1 MSVHFPFAL
10 SLFAVFMVRG
20 GRVLLALYAL
30 HLDAEPFTVGVLAAT
45 FSVLPALLA
54 YHIGRLSD
62 RYGARWPLL
71 FGIGG
76 GGLGIIV
83 PFFFHSI
90 PALFVA
96 AILNGLA
103 FAFYNVSLQT
113 VIGQLSA
120 PSERTK
126 NFNNFTLMVSTGNL
140 IAPLA
145 VGFSIDFYGH
155 ANTCL
160 YLALVALVPVGMLI
174 ARGKALPKAVAAARE
189 ARAGGNLLATL
200 REPQVRRVMVINSL
214 LQTGFEQFLFYM
226 PVYAHGAGLSA
237 SAIGVIMSLYS
248 IGGFMVR
255 VVLER
260 LLKRFSVETVLSTAF
275 FVGTIT
281 FALMPFFSDAWML
294 GLLAFIFGF
303 GMSVGQPI
311 TLSLSFSNAK
321 DGRSGELMGL
331 RQSVNHATRIA
342 VPVVFGGMAG
352 LGAFAVFWASAA
364 LLVSGGLI
372 ARRGNMGEL
381 DK

>member
-10 SLFAVFMVRG
+10 SLFAVLMVRG

-30 HLDAEPFTVGVLAAT
+30 QLDAEPFTVGVLAAT

-54 YHIGRLSD
+54 YQIGRLSD
-62 RYGARWPLL
+62 HYGARWPLL
-71 FGIGG
+71 LGIGG

-83 PFFFHSI
+83 PFFFNSI

-120 PSERTK
+120 PHERTR
-126 NFNNFTLMVSTGNL
+126 NFNNFTLVVSTGNL
-140 IAPLA
+140 IAPLL
-145 VGFSIDFYGH
+145 VGFSIDYYGH

-160 YLALVALVPVGMLI
+160 YLACVAVAPVAMLI
-174 ARGKALPKAVAAARE
+174 ARGKALPKATARQ
-189 ARAGGNLLATL
+189 ARAAGSLLATL
-200 REPQVRRVMVINSL
+200 SEPQVMRVMVINSL

-237 SAIGVIMSLYS
+237 SAIGIVMSLYS
-248 IGGFMVR
+248 MGGFMVR
-255 VVLER
+255 LVLER
-260 LLKRFSVETVLSTAF
+260 LLKRFSVATVLATAF
-275 FVGTIT
+275 FVGATT
-281 FALMPFFSDAWML
+281 FALMPFFTNAWML
-294 GLLAFIFGF
+294 GLLSFIFGF

-311 TLSLSFSNAK
+311 TLSLSFSNAA

-342 VPVVFGGMAG
+342 IPVVFGGLAG
-352 LGAFAVFWASAA
+352 LGSLEVFWASAA

>member
-1 MSVHFPFAL
+1 
-10 SLFAVFMVRG
+10 
-20 GRVLLALYAL
+20 
-30 HLDAEPFTVGVLAAT
+30 VGVLAAT

-54 YHIGRLSD
+54 YQIGRLSD

-103 FAFYNVSLQT
+103 FAFYNVSLQA

-120 PSERTK
+120 PNERTR
-126 NFNNFTLMVSTGNL
+126 NFNNFTLVVSTGNL

-160 YLALVALVPVGMLI
+160 YLACVALAPVAMLI
-174 ARGKALPKAVAAARE
+174 ARGRALPKAAARE

-237 SAIGVIMSLYS
+237 SAIGVVMSLYS

-255 VVLER
+255 MVLER
-260 LLKRFSVETVLSTAF
+260 LLKRYSVETVLTAAF
-275 FVGTIT
+275 FVGAIT
-281 FALMPFFSDAWML
+281 FALMPFFSNAWML

-342 VPVVFGGMAG
+342 VPVVFGGLAG
-352 LGAFAVFWASAA
+352 LGSFVVFWASSA